1 MKGTYLLS
9 YVFTL
14 NSTAGVES
22 VDAML
27 EPDKP
32 ITPEDIR
39 DAIKKIRES

>member
-1 MKGTYLLS
+1 MKGTYLLA

-14 NSTAGVES
+14 NGTAGVGS
-22 VDAML
+22 VDVML

-39 DAIKKIRES
+39 DVIKKIREG

>member
-14 NSTAGVES
+14 NGIAGVES

-32 ITPEDIR
+32 ITPEVIR
-39 DAIKKIRES
+39 DVIKMIRES